1 MIRRFRTNLRLLG
14 NRFPAR
20 APAGTV
26 DSAENQLTMDTMSAA
41 AADSPGGEKTLFRIG
56 EVCRLTSLK
65 PFVLRYWETEFPMLQ
80 PLKSSSGHRLYR
92 REDIETV
99 FEIKRLLYQEGFT
112 IAGARRFLE
121 QRGENGGQA
130 TAPLEEEPRPASHA
144 GAEAAG
150 APGARAAAVGPPAS
164 QSPGTRAGVGPRRLL
179 LDLHEQLRAIL
190 TLLEGE

>member
-1 MIRRFRTNLRLLG
+1 ME
-14 NRFPAR
+14 A
-20 APAGTV
+20 
-26 DSAENQLTMDTMSAA
+26 MSAA

-121 QRGENGGQA
+121 QRGENGGQQ
-130 TAPLEEEPRPASHA
+130 TAPRPEESLSRPLAGHEAS
-144 GAEAAG
+144 G
-150 APGARAAAVGPPAS
+150 APGAPAASEPLRAGPPAG
-164 QSPGTRAGVGPRRLL
+164 QSPGTRQAVTRPSAGAGPHRLL

>member
-1 MIRRFRTNLRLLG
+1 MIRRFRTNLRRLG
-14 NRFPAR
+14 NPFPAR

-26 DSAENQLTMDTMSAA
+26 DSAENRLTMETMSAA
-41 AADSPGGEKTLFRIG
+41 VADSPGGEKTLFRIG

-130 TAPLEEEPRPASHA
+130 TAPLEEESRAGSGI
-144 GAEAAG
+144 GAEAS
-150 APGARAAAVGPPAS
+150 RPPAG